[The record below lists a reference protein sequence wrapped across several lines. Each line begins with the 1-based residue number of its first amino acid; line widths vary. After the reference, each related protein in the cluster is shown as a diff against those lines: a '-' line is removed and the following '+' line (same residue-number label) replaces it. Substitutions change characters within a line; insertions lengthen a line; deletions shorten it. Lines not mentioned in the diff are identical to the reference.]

1 MILIH
6 QTGAAGVSGLSAY
19 LDTVAEE
26 INEALQAAGR
36 LVVSDLYKR
45 FSLPLEF
52 LNQII
57 DARLGQA
64 IHGQR
69 DASDGNALYTPTY
82 VARQR
87 AVVRGAALAVTRCA
101 AAGRRSRSSAPTTG
115 RPTARTATT
124 ATGWPTRSFGPSP
137 TRSSS

>member
-101 AAGRRSRSSAPTTG
+101 AAGPADRPRGRWLTRPHQPGCAIAAGPRR
-115 RPTARTATT
+115 
-124 ATGWPTRSFGPSP
+124 
-137 TRSSS
+137 